1 MATLKIK
8 GSANQKFESDY
19 FKINITIRAEC
30 KSSGKANE
38 IGTKC
43 TEQFLRLMR
52 DNLGIEPDKFVLGSL
67 SVSESYHNNSYVF
80 IRKIYIEKPADILLT
95 EQIRQ
100 LLEEMSDVSYDVD
113 FKLSRRK
120 EKEKVVLKS
129 AIEDS
134 RSKAEMIASA
144 MGQKII
150 GAEKIEYEFPE
161 SEYDDSL
168 VAIGSIK
175 GKPIGVPESLTSKLK
190 KPIIEIS
197 KNIYITWI
205 TE

>member
-30 KSSGKANE
+30 KSSGEANE
-38 IGTKC
+38 TGTKR

-52 DNLGIEPDKFVLGSL
+52 DNLGIEPDKFVLGSI

-80 IRKIYIEKPADILLT
+80 TRKIYIETPADILLT

-100 LLEEMSDVSYDVD
+100 LLKKMSDVLYDVD
-113 FKLSRRK
+113 FKLSGRK

-134 RSKAEMIASA
+134 RSKAEVIASA

-150 GAEKIEYEFPE
+150 GAEKIECEFPE
-161 SEYDDSL
+161 SEYH
-168 VAIGSIK
+168 K
-175 GKPIGVPESLTSKLK
+175 GFVNISSPYGMLTGVPESLTTKLK
-190 KPIIEIS
+190 KPTMEIS
-197 KNIYITWI
+197 KDIYITWI